1 MARGMGIRWTGVSD
15 LISNPIL
22 ATSLLR
28 SWSSHLLSLGLS
40 LRTYKLGVIVLA
52 WWILSAVEFRA
63 VPCCRDW
70 CVGLLQPASH
80 LPPPQPVLSHQLSLL
95 PLLLDS
101 HESFSLLSATELYS
115 LSHYW
120 TSPMYP
126 ILAIRESTVQLG
138 RRGRQDL
145 CPVQ

>member
-1 MARGMGIRWTGVSD
+1 MGIRWTGVSD

-28 SWSSHLLSLGLS
+28 SWSSHLLSLGLGLCTS
-40 LRTYKLGVIVLA
+40 KLGVIVLA
-52 WWILSAVEFRA
+52 WWILPAVEFRA
-63 VPCCRDW
+63 VPCCRDC

-80 LPPPQPVLSHQLSLL
+80 LPPRQPVLSHQLSLL

-101 HESFSLLSATELYS
+101 HESFSLLPATELYS

-120 TSPMYP
+120 TCPMYP

-138 RRGRQDL
+138 RWGRQDL